1 MNELE
6 NLLEGNKRFVS
17 GNFSKKDLNKRREE
31 TLAGQKPFAT
41 ILSCSDSRVVPEY
54 IFDQGIGDLFI
65 IRTAGNIC
73 DPIALGSIEYGIE
86 HLKTPI
92 LVLLGHTKC
101 GAVTAACSCKGKKE
115 GNFID
120 TLVEKITPAVKGTIE
135 ESIQENLCCVE
146 KEILEK
152 SEVISK
158 HLKEHK
164 IKIIRMEYFLETGK
178 VKVLD

>member
-1 MNELE
+1 MDELE
-6 NLLEGNKRFVS
+6 RLIKGNDRFVS
-17 GNFSKKDLNKRREE
+17 GQLSKKEHEKKRKEVL
-31 TLAGQKPFAT
+31 TGQKPFAT

-54 IFDQGIGDLFI
+54 IFDQGIGDIFI

-73 DPIALGSIEYGIE
+73 DPIAIGSIEYGVE

-101 GAVTAACSCKGKKE
+101 GAVTATCSCNGKKE

-120 TLVEKITPAVKGTIE
+120 KIVEKITPAVKSSID
-135 ESIQENLCCVE
+135 ESILENLKCTE
-146 KEILEK
+146 RELLQK
-152 SEVISK
+152 SHVISSL
-158 HLKEHK
+158 LKEK
-164 IKIIRMEYFLETGK
+164 KLKIIRMEYFLETGK